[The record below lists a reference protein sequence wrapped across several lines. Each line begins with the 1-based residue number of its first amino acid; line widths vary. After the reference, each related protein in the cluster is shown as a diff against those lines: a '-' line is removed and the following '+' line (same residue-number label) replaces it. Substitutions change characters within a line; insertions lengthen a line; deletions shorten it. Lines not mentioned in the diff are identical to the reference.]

1 MNGFKD
7 WVSKSIKIK
16 DIHLNKNIIS
26 YLICV
31 IIASI
36 LWLLNTLNKEY
47 TTEISYPVKYINFPE
62 GQYPVVK
69 LPSQLQLEVKAKGFT
84 LLGYQI
90 KTSFLPIT
98 FNVSTYS
105 SHFQKKNDINEYIL
119 NTNDIKDK
127 IGSQLSNDIKLLNIV
142 PEEILFR
149 FANARSK
156 KIAIRP
162 VIDYTLKR
170 QYIQNKLYA
179 YPDSIL
185 VSGPAIIID
194 TLSFVSTVPLHL
206 ENVGKNIHR
215 NLELVPVPD
224 CTFKEK
230 YVEITLEVEQFTEA
244 KHVLSITP
252 LQVPDSINIRLFPS
266 NVSVSYEI
274 GLSKYDKVSDKDFIF
289 SVDYP
294 TTDHVT
300 YLEVKA
306 YKIPPFIKNLSFS
319 PQKVEY
325 ILEKK

>member
-69 LPSQLQLEVKAKGFT
+69 LPSQLQLEVKAKGFA